1 MKLLFLVILLLITLT
16 GCDRTDLWGYESYSH
31 CMLEVI
37 SKQPSVDND
46 VKTNAKIYCS
56 QKFPWKSY
64 ADVIVGGDNITE
76 LNTPNV
82 RALFIDAQGIQISK
96 EKFDEVRLKID
107 PLKIFTDEEVFSYM
121 TPQQLAFIKDAKDL
135 TNEELW
141 QRVKQKNN
149 LIKEIN
155 KEMKDLRDEVD
166 KRKSK
171 GVWSIPTKAVED
183 MTDEELFE

>member
-1 MKLLFLVILLLITLT
+1 MDKTNGWETYSKLVLQQLETMAGGIEGL
-16 GCDRTDLWGYESYSH
+16 RTEL
-31 CMLEVI
+31 
-37 SKQPSVDND
+37 QD
-46 VKTNAKIYCS
+46 VKN
-56 QKFPWKSY
+56 QL
-64 ADVIVGGDNITE
+64 TE
-76 LNTPNV
+76 LKAKEDRV
-82 RALFIDAQGIQISK
+82 QDLKAWK